1 MSAWL
6 PEAAEKRTFEN
17 CRLVPKSDHS
27 RIFSFACKPGLSV
40 SGVTIGQVLCAARG
54 WLRRECF
61 RSESRTGDPDIAQ
74 FGGKIHAHNPQK
86 ASAEFW
92 SARRELSHMPQVPF
106 CKSSGTAR
114 HHVHRAGQAA
124 VGAHVPDELTG
135 QIAILVLPLRMA
147 SRSPDI
153 TTIASDMCWPFSRIT
168 SPGEQSTH
176 RARLTSLKNSRFSI
190 ELNATR

>member
-92 SARRELSHMPQVPF
+92 SARR
-106 CKSSGTAR
+106 G
-114 HHVHRAGQAA
+114 
-124 VGAHVPDELTG
+124 
-135 QIAILVLPLRMA
+135 
-147 SRSPDI
+147 SRSCRRSHFARVPGPRA
-153 TTIASDMCWPFSRIT
+153 TT
-168 SPGEQSTH
+168 STGL
-176 RARLTSLKNSRFSI
+176 AKPL
-190 ELNATR
+190 